1 MQTFRS
7 TVFRKEEK
15 HENEALGRIFS
26 LSFFTLPSCF
36 YKNFTVFLSKGSFS
50 LECFILVLGSH
61 LWGSEGNWNA
71 KSVFLQQVTV
81 TQLLRVADAKARWAK
96 QPLFGL
102 TSFRTAKAGNLPCW
116 VPCKFSLVLHNW
128 TTQYHTMTLHF
139 KKKYLNTVRLNISL
153 SRAEANGH
161 PELASQKVAASLSEL
176 LHLLSWAIVS
186 PSPVEKNRFCISDVS
201 RLSPAIRIV
210 LFFLCKALYVCF
222 SIFYWD
228 SFILQRK
235 LLYHVFHRQET
246 QTWPH

>member
-1 MQTFRS
+1 M
-7 TVFRKEEK
+7 
-15 HENEALGRIFS
+15 
-26 LSFFTLPSCF
+26 F
-36 YKNFTVFLSKGSFS
+36 Y
-50 LECFILVLGSH
+50 ILVLGSH

-102 TSFRTAKAGNLPCW
+102 ASSGYLFASARLRPEICRVG
-116 VPCKFSLVLHNW
+116 SLQVFASPSLLD
-128 TTQYHTMTLHF
+128 HTVSYDDIAFL
-139 KKKYLNTVRLNISL
+139 KKYLNTVRLNISL